1 MKTEDIKKLNSGA
14 VSFRKKD
21 FETHKALFG
30 DLSNAQKPHTL
41 FIGCSDSRLV
51 PSLITSTI
59 PGELFIIRNIANII
73 PPYKKGN
80 NFPATSAAI
89 EYAVLSLEVE
99 NIIVCGHS
107 NCGGCASLYKT
118 EEQMKD
124 LAHTNLWLELARP
137 VKNRVMQMLPKATFA
152 EREWMTEQMN
162 VLEQINHLFT
172 YPYILERFN
181 NDKLSIIGWYYVIET
196 GDIYNYDVD
205 KGYFELING

>member
-1 MKTEDIKKLNSGA
+1 
-14 VSFRKKD
+14 
-21 FETHKALFG
+21 
-30 DLSNAQKPHTL
+30 
-41 FIGCSDSRLV
+41 
-51 PSLITSTI
+51 
-59 PGELFIIRNIANII
+59 
-73 PPYKKGN
+73 
-80 NFPATSAAI
+80 
-89 EYAVLSLEVE
+89 
-99 NIIVCGHS
+99 
-107 NCGGCASLYKT
+107 
-118 EEQMKD
+118 MKD